1 MKRKRA
7 GTTSHALL
15 ALLSLRPEWSTVD
28 LIKQMRRNLRFF
40 WPRVESRIYDE
51 ARAVVGAGLAT
62 AKHEFTGRR
71 RRTVYSI
78 TDEGRQAVSAWLATP
93 PNPTRLECEPLL
105 RIFMADFSTPEQ
117 LKAAI
122 DQVRA
127 DAEAI
132 QSTGR
137 MVGQEYMR
145 GSAPFQ
151 DQLHVRGLVFDF
163 LWSHAEM
170 LRKWADRT
178 ETTLDGWAG
187 SSQPQRAAVALSVIR
202 AHLESE
208 GSSALP

>member
-1 MKRKRA
+1 MKRA
-7 GTTSHALL
+7 GTTSNALL

-62 AKHEFTGRR
+62 AKYEFTGHR

-78 TDEGRQAVSAWLATP
+78 TDEGRKAVSSWLATP

-105 RIFMADFSTPEQ
+105 RIFMADFCTGEQ

-122 DQVRA
+122 DQIRSDA
-127 DAEAI
+127 DAI
-132 QSTGR
+132 QSAGR
-137 MVGQEYMR
+137 TVGHEYME

-151 DQLHVRGLVFDF
+151 DQVHVRGLVFDF
-163 LWSHAEM
+163 LWSYAEM
-170 LRKWADRT
+170 LRQWADRT
-178 ETTLDGWAG
+178 EATLDVWAG

-202 AHLESE
+202 GHLESE
-208 GSSALP
+208 GSCAPL